1 MTDKQIDKVNR
12 LQHLIFDFGSK
23 LEDFDNAE
31 HMEIMGYGLIAAFAN
46 YFLEVSQV
54 EENQAAVLAVKK
66 LMNDIYDEVIKED

>member
-23 LEDFDNAE
+23 LEDFDNTE

-46 YFLEVSQV
+46 YFLDGAPV
-54 EENQAAVLAVKK
+54 EANQAAVHKVKE
-66 LMNDIYDEVIKED
+66 LMNNIYDEVMKEE